1 MIWICMLVTGTGK
14 FLIFTTHQPGS
25 SNQVEENKATE
36 AEARD
41 HYTPDN

>member
-1 MIWICMLVTGTGK
+1 MSAQYDMDMYVSDWDWEVLD
-14 FLIFTTHQPGS
+14 L
-25 SNQVEENKATE
+25 QVEENKATE